1 MYLVIAEKPSV
12 SQALAKVLKADKK
25 GDGYLSGPDCVVSWC
40 LGHLAEYVPPEVY
53 DSRYRKW
60 EFSDLPI
67 LPKEWQLTVK
77 QEKKGQYTVLKKL
90 LNRKDLEYVINA
102 CDAGREGELIFR
114 RVYELSGSR
123 LPVKRLWIS
132 SMEEE
137 AIREGF
143 DHLKEG
149 SVYANLC
156 AASVCRAKADWLI
169 GINATR
175 AFTTRYH
182 KRMTVGRVQTP
193 TLAMLVDR
201 QEKMEHFVKETY
213 YRVSLE
219 KDGFCAVSEN
229 IREETE
235 AVALAEKCRGKTA
248 VVSGMEKTRKKI
260 SPPKLYDLTTLQR
273 EANRIFGYT
282 AQETLKE
289 LQELYEAKLVTYPRT
304 DSQYITDDMEQTALE
319 VVEML
324 SENLPFLADIM
335 VGRNTGRIINNQKV
349 SDHHAL
355 LPTKE
360 AFRQKAQKLSGKQK
374 DLFWLIGQRLAQAV
388 SGECIQ
394 EETAVTVSCE
404 GHEFRLKGK
413 RLIQPGF
420 REIESVFRKSVQR
433 NASVDS
439 EQETV
444 FLPDDLSEGM
454 ELSELSVNVSQH
466 DTTPPKAYTEDT
478 LLAAM
483 ETAGSQDFE
492 KETEKK
498 GLGTPATRASMIEKL
513 VSSGYVE
520 RKGKQL
526 LPTADGR
533 ELISVLPDCLKSASM
548 TAEWEN
554 KLLLMEKGAL
564 AADRFLQEIEELVE
578 TMTDG
583 CRSIPEG
590 ELHSLPSK
598 ECVGN
603 CPLCGAPVQEG
614 KMNFYCSSRDCSF
627 SLWKENRY
635 LSGMRKRINRKMA
648 AELLEHGKTHVKD
661 LYSRKTG
668 KTFAADLLMKMEE
681 KRVSFCLEF
690 PKKNK

>member
-12 SQALAKVLKADKK
+12 SQALAKVLGADRKE
-25 GDGYLSGPDCVVSWC
+25 DGYLSGPDCVVSWC
-40 LGHLAEYVPPEVY
+40 LGHLAEYAPPETY
-53 DSRYRKW
+53 DSRYQKW
-60 EFSDLPI
+60 NFADLPI
-67 LPKEWQLTVK
+67 LPEDWQLTVK

-132 SMEEE
+132 SMEEK
-137 AIREGF
+137 AIREGLT
-143 DHLKEG
+143 HLKEG
-149 SVYANLC
+149 SVYANVC

-175 AFTTRYH
+175 AFTTKYH

-201 QEKMEHFVKETY
+201 QEKIQQFVKETY
-213 YRVSLE
+213 YRVALE
-219 KDGFCAVSEN
+219 KDCFCAVSED
-229 IREETE
+229 IKEKAE
-235 AVALAEKCRGKTA
+235 AVALAEKCRGKAA
-248 VVSGMEKTRKKI
+248 VISHMETTRKRI

-273 EANRIFGYT
+273 EANRVFGYT

-304 DSQYITDDMEQTALE
+304 DSQYLTEDMEQTALE
-319 VVEML
+319 VVELL
-324 SENLPFLADIM
+324 SEQLPFLADVAI
-335 VGRNTGRIINNQKV
+335 GKDTGRIINNQKV

-360 AFRQKAQKLSGKQK
+360 AFRQEAQKLSGKQK
-374 DLFWLIGQRLAQAV
+374 DLFGLIGQKLVQAV

-394 EETAVTVSCE
+394 EETAVTVLCE

-413 RLIQPGF
+413 KMIQPGF
-420 REIESVFRKSVQR
+420 REIESAFRKSVQKK
-433 NASVDS
+433 ASMDS
-439 EQETV
+439 EMETAS
-444 FLPDDLSEGM
+444 LPDDLCEGM
-454 ELSELSVNVSQH
+454 KLSELSVKVSPH
-466 DTTPPKAYTEDT
+466 DTVPPKAYTEDT
-478 LLAAM
+478 FLAAM
-483 ETAGSQDFE
+483 EAAGSQDFE

-513 VSSGYVE
+513 VASGYAE
-520 RKGKQL
+520 RKGKQI
-526 LPTADGR
+526 LPTAGGR
-533 ELISVLPDCLKSASM
+533 ELISVLPDYLKSASM

-554 KLLLMEKGAL
+554 KLLLMEKGEL
-564 AADRFLQEIEELVE
+564 EADCFLQEIEKLME
-578 TMTDG
+578 TMMDG
-583 CRSIPEG
+583 CRSIPEE
-590 ELHSLPSK
+590 ELYSFQSK
-598 ECVGN
+598 ECVGK
-603 CPLCGAPVQEG
+603 CPLCGAPVHEG

-635 LSGMRKRINRKMA
+635 LSGMRKQINRKMA
-648 AELLEHGKTHVKD
+648 AELLEHGRTHVKD

>member
-12 SQALAKVLKADKK
+12 SQALAKVLGADKK
-25 GDGYLSGPDCVVSWC
+25 EDGYLSGPDCVVSWC
-40 LGHLAEYVPPEVY
+40 LGHLAEYAPPETY
-53 DSRYRKW
+53 DSRYQKW
-60 EFSDLPI
+60 EFADLPI
-67 LPKEWQLTVK
+67 LPEDWQLTVK
-77 QEKKGQYTVLKKL
+77 QEKKGQYAVLKKL

-132 SMEEE
+132 SMEEK
-137 AIREGF
+137 AIREGLTY
-143 DHLKEG
+143 LKEG

-175 AFTTRYH
+175 AFTTKYH

-201 QEKMEHFVKETY
+201 QEKIQQFVKETY

-219 KDGFCAVSEN
+219 KDGFCAVSED
-229 IREETE
+229 IKGEAE
-235 AVALAEKCRGKTA
+235 AVALAEKCRGKAA
-248 VVSGMEKTRKKI
+248 VISHMETTRKRI

-273 EANRIFGYT
+273 EANRMFGYT

-289 LQELYEAKLVTYPRT
+289 MQELYEAKLVTYPRT
-304 DSQYITDDMEQTALE
+304 DSQYLTEDMEQTALE
-319 VVEML
+319 IVELL
-324 SENLPFLADIM
+324 SEQFPFLADIA
-335 VGRNTGRIINNQKV
+335 VGKDTGRIINNQKV

-360 AFRQKAQKLSGKQK
+360 AFRQEAQKLSGKQK
-374 DLFWLIGQRLAQAV
+374 DLFGLIGQRLAQAV

-394 EETAVTVSCE
+394 EETAVTVLCE

-413 RLIQPGF
+413 KTIQPGF
-420 REIESVFRKSVQR
+420 REIESAFRKSVQKK
-433 NASVDS
+433 ASMDS
-439 EQETV
+439 EQETAS
-444 FLPDDLSEGM
+444 LPDDLHEGM
-454 ELSELSVNVSQH
+454 ELSELSVKVSPH
-466 DTTPPKAYTEDT
+466 NTVPPKAYTEDT

-513 VSSGYVE
+513 VSSGYAE
-520 RKGKQL
+520 RKGKQI
-526 LPTADGR
+526 LPTTEGR
-533 ELISVLPDCLKSASM
+533 ELISVIPDCLKSASM

-554 KLLLMEKGAL
+554 RLLLMEKGEL
-564 AADRFLQEIEELVE
+564 EADRFLQEIGKLMETVLEE
-578 TMTDG
+578 
-583 CRSIPEG
+583 CRSIPEE
-590 ELHSLPSK
+590 ELHSFHPK
-598 ECVGN
+598 ERIGD
-603 CPLCGAPVQEG
+603 CPLCGSAVYEG
-614 KMNFYCSSRDCSF
+614 KLNFYCSSRDCSF

-635 LSGMRKRINRKMA
+635 LSGMRKQINRKMA
-648 AELLEHGKTHVKD
+648 AELLEHGRTHVKD

-690 PKKNK
+690 PKENK